1 MKTIIKDLEFVFKK
15 IFLNEKKL
23 LKKRIL
29 RSIKDGYEKEI
40 KVLSELVHKESDAI
54 DVGVYRG
61 VYSYELARL
70 SNHTH
75 SFEAN
80 PVICKYLKKYLT
92 QIIDNITLYDCALSN
107 HNGKAKLRIP
117 IRRKTIFKD
126 QFEEKYHAG
135 LSTIHDQNTF
145 DMYSEFDEFTVTTKK
160 IDDIKFTNR
169 IGFIKIDVEG
179 HELKIIDGA
188 KVTIKKHKPNLLIEI
203 EEKHSKE
210 KLNTSINYIKG
221 LDYNAYI
228 YKNNKLIKIENFEI
242 IKNEINF
249 IFKPIKK

>member
-1 MKTIIKDLEFVFKK
+1 MKTIIKDLEFILKK

-29 RSIKDGYEKEI
+29 RSIKGGYEKEI
-40 KVLSELVHKESDAI
+40 KVLSELVNKKSDSI

-80 PVICKYLKKYLT
+80 PIIYKYLKKNLI
-92 QIIDNITLYDCALSN
+92 QLIDNMTLYDYALSN
-107 HNGKAKLRIP
+107 HNGEAKLRIP

-145 DMYSEFDEFTVTTKK
+145 DSYNEFDEFTVSTKK
-160 IDDIKFTNR
+160 VDDLKFINR

-188 KVTIKKHKPNLLIEI
+188 KETIKKHKPNLLIEI
-203 EEKHSKE
+203 EEKHSKK
-210 KLNTSINYIKG
+210 KLNESINYIKA
-221 LDYNAYI
+221 LKYDVYI
-228 YKNNKLIKIENFEI
+228 YKHNKLIKIEDFQI

-249 IFKPIKK
+249 IFKPM